1 MDTSAQKVNGNHGK
15 LMVRVSNG
23 KLIVINDIDL
33 ENYLKGVVPS
43 EMPPSWEMEALKAQ
57 AIAARSFCNLQILA
71 NKQDTDMT

>member
-1 MDTSAQKVNGNHGK
+1 
-15 LMVRVSNG
+15 MVRVSNG

-57 AIAARSFCNLQILA
+57 AIAARSFVTCKSWQTSKIRI
-71 NKQDTDMT
+71 